1 MSGAAGPAAGG
12 EAVVL
17 AAEVTAGHDGEAELT
32 LTVRFENGVAAPV
45 VLDAEAGFDV
55 LAACGAAGAADLVGQ
70 PWRRVLKGLYP
81 PAAKG

>member
-70 PWRRVLKGLYP
+70 PWRQVLKGLYP

>member
-1 MSGAAGPAAGG
+1 MSGAAGPEAGG

-17 AAEVTAGHDGEAELT
+17 GAEVTAGHDGEAELT